1 MVKISQAQKVTLSSR
16 CYVRSQRPSI
26 RAQDISNALITWTF
40 QGFQLCHQPGS
51 ETSIYFLY
59 YFTAHLGLWPQ
70 TPLKQKDT
78 QLKRYT
84 LESHSV
90 INNCTPPSSSHMKL
104 LSSQGH
110 SGSQASNLV
119 RSQKQE
125 WYKQTK
131 FQQGI

>member
-16 CYVRSQRPSI
+16 RYVRSQRPSI
-26 RAQDISNALITWTF
+26 RAQGISNALITWKF
-40 QGFQLCHQPGS
+40 RGLQLCHQPGS
-51 ETSIYFLY
+51 ETSIYFSY

-90 INNCTPPSSSHMKL
+90 INNCTHPSSSHMKL

>member
-1 MVKISQAQKVTLSSR
+1 MSGVKDQ
-16 CYVRSQRPSI
+16 SI
-26 RAQDISNALITWTF
+26 RAQDISNALITWKF

-90 INNCTPPSSSHMKL
+90 INNCTRPSSSHMKL

-110 SGSQASNLV
+110 SGSQASKSFKV
-119 RSQKQE
+119 
-125 WYKQTK
+125 TK
-131 FQQGI
+131 ARVV